1 MSLTNEQLTESLK
14 SNKYQT
20 INEVL
25 IVVESMMNDGII
37 INTTNEQLI
46 KELKER
52 LANKNINN
60 LSTLELEDVLKNY
73 ENEEFEKVQSCAKEL
88 FNRNELYKFDM
99 RKIEQ
104 YFKKNNVSN
113 LSKLNSSEL
122 PKSETQ
128 SNINGEV
135 LTEDKFDKDII
146 PTTKLIGL
154 IGSALIGV
162 LMLLNGSWVG
172 GLLYAVGGV
181 MATLGLCVL
190 LEGISTII
198 KLLRKISEK

>member
-1 MSLTNEQLTESLK
+1 MSKLNSLWFITQTNS
-14 SNKYQT
+14 
-20 INEVL
+20 
-25 IVVESMMNDGII
+25 
-37 INTTNEQLI
+37 
-46 KELKER
+46 
-52 LANKNINN
+52 
-60 LSTLELEDVLKNY
+60 ELEDVLKNY
-73 ENEEFEKVQSCAKEL
+73 ENEEFEKIQNCAIEL
-88 FNRNELYKFDM
+88 RNRNGGTISESLFIVLT
-99 RKIEQ
+99 KIIKH
-104 YFKKNNVSN
+104 FGISDVSDFFSIKNYQKD
-113 LSKLNSSEL
+113 LLL
-122 PKSETQ
+122 SETQ

-162 LMLLNGSWVG
+162 LMLLNGSWVE

>member
-1 MSLTNEQLTESLK
+1 MSKLNSLWFITQTNS
-14 SNKYQT
+14 
-20 INEVL
+20 
-25 IVVESMMNDGII
+25 
-37 INTTNEQLI
+37 
-46 KELKER
+46 
-52 LANKNINN
+52 
-60 LSTLELEDVLKNY
+60 ELEDVLKNY
-73 ENEEFEKVQSCAKEL
+73 ENEEFEKIQNCAIEL
-88 FNRNELYKFDM
+88 RNRNGGTISESLFIILT
-99 RKIEQ
+99 KIIKH
-104 YFKKNNVSN
+104 FGISDVSDFFSIKNYQKD
-113 LSKLNSSEL
+113 LLL
-122 PKSETQ
+122 SETQ

-154 IGSALIGV
+154 ISSALIGV
-162 LMLLNGSWVG
+162 LMLLNGSWVE

>member
-1 MSLTNEQLTESLK
+1 ME
-14 SNKYQT
+14 
-20 INEVL
+20 
-25 IVVESMMNDGII
+25 
-37 INTTNEQLI
+37 
-46 KELKER
+46 
-52 LANKNINN
+52 N
-60 LSTLELEDVLKNY
+60 LSSKTISELEDVLKNY
-73 ENEEFEKVQSCAKEL
+73 ENEEFENIKNCAIEL
-88 FNRNELYKFDM
+88 RNRNGGTISESLFIILT
-99 RKIEQ
+99 KIIKH
-104 YFKKNNVSN
+104 FGISDVSDFFSIKNYQKD
-113 LSKLNSSEL
+113 LLL
-122 PKSETQ
+122 SETQ

-162 LMLLNGSWVG
+162 LMLLNGSWVE